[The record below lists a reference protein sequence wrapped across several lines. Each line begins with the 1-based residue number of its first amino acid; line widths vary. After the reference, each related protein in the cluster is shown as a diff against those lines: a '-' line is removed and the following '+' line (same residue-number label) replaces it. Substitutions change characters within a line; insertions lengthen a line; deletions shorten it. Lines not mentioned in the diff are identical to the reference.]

1 MLSRIVR
8 AIVFAAT
15 LWASAGLT
23 WWTAPSFAQELPLT
37 PRELPVDVEDGPDLV
52 LPAPPPGFVTERR
65 GQVEWVYPARAREEA
80 LGLMRAY
87 DKEWPR
93 IVEELGGDVDARLV
107 VRIGKDP
114 QEMERLAPLNAP
126 PPAYASGVAYPA
138 SGWILLTLSAPETW
152 ELPNLR
158 LVFAHELSH
167 IALHRAVNG
176 VPLPRWFV
184 EGVAINQSGERSFER
199 VRTLWEAN
207 VSGNLVTMRA
217 LSRSFPSRA
226 HEVNIAYAQSASF
239 VAFMHD
245 DTDHADRVPSVDLG
259 QRGQENV
266 DRQRQA
272 ARILRRQVQAS
283 GRDVHQCGG
292 RNQVYMIG
300 LDGRVILDHS
310 HRHSG
315 MAGQEVAHHALVI
328 RRQMLNH
335 YEGGSRINRTGLE
348 EFLQR
353 IEAARRSA
361 DTDNVAVEIGIL
373 RRGLFDFRRLGLF
386 HALARWS
393 TRFVPVQGMDIPAV
407 LGAKLNWRRSV
418 V

>member
-245 DTDHADRVPSVDLG
+245 DTDHADRVPRLIRELRRGRAFPTAIFEAYNRTLGTLEREWRKELNERYTALPLIMSGSGLWVLTSVLIVLAAMRARRRKRATL
-259 QRGQENV
+259 QRWGEEEA
-266 DRQRQA
+266 DRDRVERGERDRIAALRARQA
-272 ARILRRQVQAS
+272 AMLEVTPLVLTSAPAALQAPS
-283 GRDVHQCGG
+283 PPPPSQRDYLVPMPLGEAREADVPTITH
-292 RNQVYMIG
+292 
-300 LDGRVILDHS
+300 DGSDHTL
-310 HRHSG
+310 H
-315 MAGQEVAHHALVI
+315 
-328 RRQMLNH
+328 
-335 YEGGSRINRTGLE
+335 
-348 EFLQR
+348 
-353 IEAARRSA
+353 
-361 DTDNVAVEIGIL
+361 
-373 RRGLFDFRRLGLF
+373 
-386 HALARWS
+386 
-393 TRFVPVQGMDIPAV
+393 
-407 LGAKLNWRRSV
+407 
-418 V
+418 